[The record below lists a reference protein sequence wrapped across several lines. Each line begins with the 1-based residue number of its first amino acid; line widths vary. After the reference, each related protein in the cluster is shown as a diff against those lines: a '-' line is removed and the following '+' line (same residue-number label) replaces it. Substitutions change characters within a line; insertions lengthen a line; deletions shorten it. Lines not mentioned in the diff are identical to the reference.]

1 MLDLESPTKTSCM
14 VDSFLLGSD
23 MEDSIDEDLPLLSL
37 LPKQSL
43 PPSPTLVSDSEA
55 DTELTKVS
63 GLISKAIST
72 IAKTTNVS
80 CQI

>member
-1 MLDLESPTKTSCM
+1 MLNLESPTKTSCM
-14 VDSFLLGSD
+14 VDSSDGSD

-37 LPKQSL
+37 LLKQSL
-43 PPSPTLVSDSEA
+43 PPSPTLVSDSDA

>member
-1 MLDLESPTKTSCM
+1 M
-14 VDSFLLGSD
+14 VDSSDVSD

-37 LPKQSL
+37 LPKKRL
-43 PPSPTLVSDSEA
+43 PPSPTLVSDSET

-72 IAKTTNVS
+72 IDKTTNVS

>member
-1 MLDLESPTKTSCM
+1 M
-14 VDSFLLGSD
+14 VDSSDGSD
-23 MEDSIDEDLPLLSL
+23 IDEDLPLLSL

-72 IAKTTNVS
+72 INKNTNVS